1 MNDETRIWLE
11 HLQKEKE
18 KKRERT
24 TASKKTTTTTTKTV
38 HPLFRTNDQKVAT
51 TKPFVAKKQMTAKDE
66 LLPELSKLQCH
77 YIGPKGY
84 TLLKSELTEKE
95 QEYIRKSLMA
105 KPNVAKP
112 GGNQQ
117 VEEFPVYRESPKKII
132 VPRYFGYQLYGTPSR
147 SELPVGDKIDVPF
160 AGGLRDYQI
169 NIINTYLDHVRKED
183 KMFGSEMGQV
193 GGGAALLEIPCGR
206 GKCLARGTPVMMAT
220 GKIVPVE
227 GLRIGDKIM
236 GDNGLPRTIC
246 SLAFGREK
254 MYRIHCVQ
262 KDVDY
267 TVNAS
272 HILTIYDSSAAGR
285 NISKSGLRDL
295 PVEEILCYLSFKKR
309 FTRGGQK
316 IYGTRMMT
324 SVNITTTPFSKI
336 RVVGDEDKKTDTD
349 TNSRWESMCFS
360 QTVIAP
366 INQMDYVPAHHFLSH
381 ASNLTGHQK
390 RVIYYKDSW
399 QYGYTMISNLLE
411 HGTEYY
417 IYTIPDHYKYGSTTI
432 RRNLMAGIIDGCCC
446 NTTRILA
453 RWSVSRKCYELCF
466 EYNHDKLFEDIK
478 FVTRSLM
485 LSFSIRQSLTGGHYY
500 IRIRGFKDNLVDIIK
515 PRIMTLNRQRI
526 EHKKSLIGT
535 YKKKL
540 CNDPKYHLLYRLN
553 ITEDPAP
560 EGDYFGFELDPRDTN
575 RRFLLGDFTV
585 THNTVMGLNI
595 LSQLSLKTL
604 VIVHKEFLM
613 NQWIERIREFLPT
626 ARVGIIQG
634 PHCQVEGNDIC
645 IGMLQSL
652 SMKEYPAET
661 FSGFGLTILD
671 EVHHLGSE
679 VFSRALFKICSRHM
693 LGLSATMD
701 RKDGLTKIFKMFL
714 GPVIYKETRDA
725 DDPVVVYAVEYK
737 VTGDRAFEKVILDYR
752 GDPQLPSMIT
762 KLCDYIDRSEFIL
775 RVLQSMLELHPGQ
788 QIMILAQN
796 KSLLTY
802 LYEAITSRGIAT
814 TGYYVGGKKE
824 AELKAT
830 ESKQVVLATYSMAS
844 EALDIKTLASLIMA
858 TPRTDIT
865 QSVGRILRMKHK
877 NPMIVDIIDQH
888 DCFQRQWIKR
898 RQFYKRQK
906 YTIYHGDN
914 SSYRGM
920 SMGEWWRL
928 EYKGSSVVS
937 DDSDSGSDFESD
949 SDSELQ
955 EEENSCQK
963 KKGGFFGSGKCLIT
977 LS

>member
-1 MNDETRIWLE
+1 
-11 HLQKEKE
+11 
-18 KKRERT
+18 
-24 TASKKTTTTTTKTV
+24 
-38 HPLFRTNDQKVAT
+38 
-51 TKPFVAKKQMTAKDE
+51 
-66 LLPELSKLQCH
+66 
-77 YIGPKGY
+77 
-84 TLLKSELTEKE
+84 
-95 QEYIRKSLMA
+95 
-105 KPNVAKP
+105 
-112 GGNQQ
+112 
-117 VEEFPVYRESPKKII
+117 
-132 VPRYFGYQLYGTPSR
+132 
-147 SELPVGDKIDVPF
+147 
-160 AGGLRDYQI
+160 
-169 NIINTYLDHVRKED
+169 
-183 KMFGSEMGQV
+183 
-193 GGGAALLEIPCGR
+193 
-206 GKCLARGTPVMMAT
+206 
-220 GKIVPVE
+220 
-227 GLRIGDKIM
+227 
-236 GDNGLPRTIC
+236 
-246 SLAFGREK
+246 
-254 MYRIHCVQ
+254 
-262 KDVDY
+262 
-267 TVNAS
+267 
-272 HILTIYDSSAAGR
+272 
-285 NISKSGLRDL
+285 
-295 PVEEILCYLSFKKR
+295 
-309 FTRGGQK
+309 
-316 IYGTRMMT
+316 
-324 SVNITTTPFSKI
+324 
-336 RVVGDEDKKTDTD
+336 
-349 TNSRWESMCFS
+349 
-360 QTVIAP
+360 
-366 INQMDYVPAHHFLSH
+366 
-381 ASNLTGHQK
+381 
-390 RVIYYKDSW
+390 
-399 QYGYTMISNLLE
+399 
-411 HGTEYY
+411 
-417 IYTIPDHYKYGSTTI
+417 
-432 RRNLMAGIIDGCCC
+432 
-446 NTTRILA
+446 
-453 RWSVSRKCYELCF
+453 
-466 EYNHDKLFEDIK
+466 
-478 FVTRSLM
+478 
-485 LSFSIRQSLTGGHYY
+485 
-500 IRIRGFKDNLVDIIK
+500 
-515 PRIMTLNRQRI
+515 
-526 EHKKSLIGT
+526 
-535 YKKKL
+535 
-540 CNDPKYHLLYRLN
+540 
-553 ITEDPAP
+553 
-560 EGDYFGFELDPRDTN
+560 
-575 RRFLLGDFTV
+575 
-585 THNTVMGLNI
+585 
-595 LSQLSLKTL
+595 
-604 VIVHKEFLM
+604 
-613 NQWIERIREFLPT
+613 
-626 ARVGIIQG
+626 
-634 PHCQVEGNDIC
+634 
-645 IGMLQSL
+645 
-652 SMKEYPAET
+652 
-661 FSGFGLTILD
+661 LD

-955 EEENSCQK
+955 EENSCQK